1 MSTSPLALS
10 PSEILRKIEYEDREI
25 SRLLNI
31 YHDERAAQMNRRSL
45 AEERYEKE
53 LREIADLDEIDA
65 DLERIEAERHGV
77 DHNIMRL
84 TNTTF
89 YSDSDEYENDE
100 DDEDNLE
107 IDDVDTNEKKKKGR
121 KRGEPQI
128 EVQMRTNYREPP
140 SFEMKEGMREALFGY
155 MEASREDERR
165 LEMEYEGLKDTGM
178 RMTKQSQTVLSYYLM
193 LTIYL
198 YFSLSQYHP

>member
-10 PSEILRKIEYEDREI
+10 PSEILRKMEREDREI
-25 SRLLNI
+25 TRLLNI
-31 YHDERAAQMNRRSL
+31 YQDERAAQMNRRSV

-89 YSDSDEYENDE
+89 YSDSDEYENENDE
-100 DDEDNLE
+100 DDEENRE
-107 IDDVDTNEKKKKGR
+107 IDDVDANEKKKKGR

-140 SFEMKEGMREALFGY
+140 SFEIKEGMREALFGY
-155 MEASREDERR
+155 MEASREDERK
-165 LEMEYEGLKDTGM
+165 LEMEYEGLKETG
-178 RMTKQSQTVLSYYLM
+178 RRRQRQYS
-193 LTIYL
+193 LTIFL
-198 YFSLSQYHP
+198 TPSILSHTQTYVGK